1 MKNLRVLLLLCLG
14 LIFAGTLA
22 AGEAG
27 PDLLTPAERA
37 WLAAHPDIVLG
48 VGEEWAPSVI
58 KDANTLGIL
67 PLFQPL
73 DLAEQP
79 PYLESDQKLRG

>member
-1 MKNLRVLLLLCLG
+1 ML
-14 LIFAGTLA
+14 AGTLA

-27 PDLLTPAERA
+27 LNLLTPTERA
-37 WLAAHPDIVLG
+37 WLAEHSEIVLG
-48 VGEEWAPSVI
+48 VGEEWVPAVV

-73 DLAEQP
+73 DLAEQL